1 MLDVDRESA
10 FLDFVQPGC
19 LEELREVPFVSARKL
34 RLILDVRIQLPRR
47 LPKQAERPLAASV
60 IPNAGRHDTVL
71 THHARHFA
79 KPPDGICHEVN
90 DELCQ
95 RRVERLISKRELLRR
110 GASHAD
116 PGVALSSCCNERL
129 RRIDGRNG
137 GRSQPPDQLC
147 RECAGAAADI
157 ENSLTSGD
165 RREIGE
171 LGGKRHRIPAH
182 ESVVGIGADGE
193 AH

>member
-116 PGVALSSCCNERL
+116 PGVAL
-129 RRIDGRNG
+129 
-137 GRSQPPDQLC
+137 C